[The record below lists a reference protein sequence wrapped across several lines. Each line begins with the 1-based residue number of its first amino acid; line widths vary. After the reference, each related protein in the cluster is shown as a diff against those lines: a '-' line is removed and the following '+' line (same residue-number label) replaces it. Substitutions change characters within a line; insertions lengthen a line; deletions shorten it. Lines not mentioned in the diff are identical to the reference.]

1 MKEIEISIRSIQH
14 YLYCP
19 HRWGLI
25 EIDRAWAEN
34 YFVTKANLM
43 HERVHDPDQGYLSR
57 GRRVYTSVP
66 VYNDLPEYQ
75 LYGVTDCIEATAQ
88 EIGKYITPDELKG
101 KNLCIVEYKPTKPK
115 DSICRMEDLMQIFAQ
130 KLCVDYVF
138 CCDCA
143 AEIYYADVKRRYPLP
158 VRENFPAYDEKL
170 RATLAEMRAYLEKG
184 QIPPIRKGQ
193 KCNGCSMK
201 DLCMPKL
208 KKVPDLRRQL
218 KQFNQDEAE
227 AQRQGGDASCGD
239 C

>member
-1 MKEIEISIRSIQH
+1 M
-14 YLYCP
+14 
-19 HRWGLI
+19 
-25 EIDRAWAEN
+25 D
-34 YFVTKANLM
+34 
-43 HERVHDPDQGYLSR
+43 SR
-57 GRRVYTSVP
+57 GLCP
-66 VYNDLPEYQ
+66 
-75 LYGVTDCIEATAQ
+75 GV
-88 EIGKYITPDELKG
+88 
-101 KNLCIVEYKPTKPK
+101 V
-115 DSICRMEDLMQIFAQ
+115 
-130 KLCVDYVF
+130 
-138 CCDCA
+138 
-143 AEIYYADVKRRYPLP
+143 YYADVKRRYPLP

>member
-1 MKEIEISIRSIQH
+1 MKENEISIRSIQH

-43 HERVHDPDQGYLSR
+43 HERVHDPNQGYLSR

-66 VYNDLPEYQ
+66 VYNDRPEYQ
-75 LYGVTDCIEATAQ
+75 LYGVTDCIETEEQGA
-88 EIGKYITPDELKG
+88 GKCITPDDLQG
-101 KNLCIVEYKPTKPK
+101 RALCIVEYKPTKPK
-115 DSICRMEDLMQIFAQ
+115 DGSCYMEDLMQIFAQ

-138 CCDCA
+138 CCDCT

-158 VRENFPAYDEKL
+158 LRENFPEYDKKL
-170 RATLAEMRAYLEKG
+170 RATLAEMREYLEKG

-193 KCNGCSMK
+193 KCSGCSMK

-208 KKVPDLRRQL
+208 KKVPDLRKQL
-218 KQFNQDEAE
+218 KRLNQDEAE
-227 AQRQGGDASCGD
+227 A
-239 C
+239 

>member
-227 AQRQGGDASCGD
+227 AQRQGGDASCGE

>member
-218 KQFNQDEAE
+218 KQLNQDEAE